1 MMVHA
6 LCVWAQKTHTHT
18 LVNEYT
24 QSKCRLKSTRKIF
37 VEITSQPL
45 GRKLEKGII
54 SLWFFSARHSF
65 FSSTS
70 TFVPSSSSTSLH
82 QPPFG
87 LLTREIKDR
96 VCLIRLGE
104 KPAPG
109 GSEAEPGN

>member
-6 LCVWAQKTHTHT
+6 CVCGLRKH
-18 LVNEYT
+18 T

-54 SLWFFSARHSF
+54 SLWFFSARHSFF